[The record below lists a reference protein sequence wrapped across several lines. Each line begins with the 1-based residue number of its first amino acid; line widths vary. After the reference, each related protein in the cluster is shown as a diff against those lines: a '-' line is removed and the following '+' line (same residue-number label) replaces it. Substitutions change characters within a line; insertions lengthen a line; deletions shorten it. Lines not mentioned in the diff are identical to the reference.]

1 MLVSR
6 IKKGEV
12 SKNQS
17 RPARTRKNFSVKS
30 VFSKRFCGG
39 ACIRTTIF
47 YMQRYNSQAYRGYV
61 HATDEAITK
70 CSYVTWSNKGERERE
85 SKVHRFRKNL
95 AGMRNGWQQ
104 LITQPKEMVAVGR
117 IVSSIRKEFSLETEI
132 IGGDVLSPIKL
143 FSRLFE

>member
-70 CSYVTWSNKGERERE
+70 CSYVTGLTRERERERE

-95 AGMRNGWQQ
+95 AGMRNGW
-104 LITQPKEMVAVGR
+104 
-117 IVSSIRKEFSLETEI
+117 
-132 IGGDVLSPIKL
+132 
-143 FSRLFE
+143 

>member
-1 MLVSR
+1 MLASR

-70 CSYVTWSNKGERERE
+70 CSYVTWSNKEERERE
-85 SKVHRFRKNL
+85 REQSASF
-95 AGMRNGWQQ
+95 
-104 LITQPKEMVAVGR
+104 
-117 IVSSIRKEFSLETEI
+117 SKEFGRNAKRLVVADYLAERD
-132 IGGDVLSPIKL
+132 GGCWANCIERTKRVFPRDGNNRWGCTLAD
-143 FSRLFE
+143 